1 MQCVAHL
8 THQGAPPGVRCDVHN
23 ALKENLMEL
32 ADGAWIFLAF
42 IVIAFAGVVLGYF
55 TTAGGINTRPY
66 GKIYS
71 GAPGAKGRSEVSG
84 RDPKVRISDWSRG
97 TR

>member
-1 MQCVAHL
+1 
-8 THQGAPPGVRCDVHN
+8 
-23 ALKENLMEL
+23 MEL

-42 IVIAFAGVVLGYF
+42 ILIALVGVVIGYF
-55 TTAGGINTRPY
+55 TTWGSGINTRPY

-71 GAPGAKGRSEVSG
+71 GAPGAKGRSDVSG
-84 RDPKVRISDWSRG
+84 RDSRVSIRDWSRG